1 MQRADLAQKIASEKC
16 LIFRGETICNGEFT
30 KMVADM
36 LTEDAFRAEHSL
48 KEKLDDEKD
57 ALADKFHNRFGAL
70 NLASTGNKVPSADG
84 DDACCSGWNP
94 YVPEN
99 VAPIVLVM
107 NIFMPGVGTILSSYY
122 DPTGCN
128 CKAVTAGILQML
140 TVVIFIGW
148 IWSVWQG
155 AAIYKKSKAYAE
167 ASAGSA

>member
-1 MQRADLAQKIASEKC
+1 MQRSDLAQKIASEQC
-16 LIFRGETICNGEFT
+16 LTFRGETICNGEFT

-36 LTEDAFRAEHSL
+36 LTEDAFRADAHNL
-48 KEKLDDEKD
+48 AEKFDYKKD
-57 ALADKFHNRFGAL
+57 AVAAKLGAL
-70 NLASTGNKVPSADG
+70 NLASTGNEVPSADG
-84 DDACCSGWNP
+84 DDACCSSWNP

-99 VAPIVLVM
+99 VAPVVLVM